1 MMNALKK
8 LSQNIG
14 FTPSERRVALFLVAT
29 FFLGIGIR
37 LYRGFADPPPT
48 FDYAAL
54 DAEFASHGPPA
65 DSLKRAEKSGGAV
78 GKGGGSAARSHKKDV
93 PPGSLNINTARKEQL
108 MTLPGVGEATAER
121 ILEYRH
127 DHGPFTSLDDLLNVK
142 GIGKKKL
149 ERIAPCCTIGK

>member
-1 MMNALKK
+1 MMNAMKK
-8 LSQNIG
+8 LSQSIG

-37 LYRGFADPPPT
+37 VYRGFADPTPT
-48 FDYAAL
+48 FDYAAM

-65 DSLKRAEKSGGAV
+65 DSPKHTAAHAAAE
-78 GKGGGSAARSHKKDV
+78 KGGGGRSRKKEV

-108 MTLPGVGEATAER
+108 MTLPGVGETTAER
-121 ILEYRH
+121 ILEYRRE
-127 DHGPFTSLDDLLNVK
+127 HGPFTSLDDLLNVK